1 MKIFD
6 KHIINILCLLLL
18 FTACHDHTLKVALLT
33 DGGTEQQTSELT
45 ALGHI
50 LDSEKDITYEYL
62 PIDTL
67 TDLSHY
73 DVVWYHRIDS
83 MPISEQEKQM
93 GPILTKYTTNGG
105 KLILSMEA
113 VRLLN
118 TWQIEPEPIKNKI
131 FDATDKGFGRK
142 VGFHAYREH
151 PLFDKLFGGA
161 YTWHGTVDN
170 QCRVLGFFGENKP
183 MASTA
188 RVIGTLWE
196 YIYYHPEDKILWE
209 TQLGK
214 GSILAIGGFLYY
226 NKENF
231 HTEILNQFTHNC
243 IRYLSDQPMR
253 SKTFYWE
260 KKPLDIKEEKTT
272 TPQIAIS
279 QPIQWHIPKTQEKI
293 CWKATNTTIDL
304 PSQKAVL
311 IAKEKSGIEEIWVH
325 PFLSLRDYRI
335 WLDISGRD
343 TLVSLDSYN
352 ATVELRPNAIIRTYQ
367 DHDFYLKEVL
377 TSQIDN
383 AVTIAHYEW
392 KGNNIHRIIADYK
405 SNLRFMW
412 PYDEYALGTIF
423 YHWSSEA
430 NAFIIHDSNKEF
442 VSLIGANLP
451 GTPLLS
457 GRFDDFIYPNKK
469 PQGIVTDKHQ
479 VGCSVSYNVEQ
490 SQTMDIFM
498 IASNEGLSKVF
509 NSYAQVIENPQS
521 VFNTSINHYKEYLDN
536 NLSITTPDSLFN
548 EGFRWATI
556 SSAQFIVDTPGIGTS
571 LMAGYSSSRH
581 GWRGAH
587 KISGRPGY
595 AWYFGRDAI
604 WSAFA
609 LTDIGDFTTVR
620 KVLETLIRY
629 QQIDG
634 KIYHEL
640 TTSGSVHFDASD
652 ATPLFINLIAR
663 YLRASGD
670 FEFVKKHMPAIT
682 KAINYCYSTDTDG
695 DHLIEISNVGHGWLE
710 GGDLYGSHT
719 EFYLAG
725 LWNAALNDAAYIAS
739 LVGDTV
745 NKAKYKSDAN
755 IVNEIINKNFWNEKG
770 YYNYGKHKDGSY
782 TDECIVLVTVPVYMG
797 VTDKKRSEHMMEKFA
812 SSHFSTDWGVRMIND
827 SHPIFNPTAYHFG
840 SVWPL
845 FTGWTALAEYEVGRY
860 IQGFSH
866 IMANLQNYRGISH
879 GRIPEVINGV
889 VYKPS
894 GVTLHQCW
902 SETMVLQPIVEGML
916 GFAPDAPRK
925 RLKLAPRL
933 PFHWNTLQVEKL
945 RIADTSISFNMK
957 KEPGKI
963 LYVFSSTQPIQAT
976 FSPSFAP
983 GSRVERVSVNGK
995 EVVFDLLD
1003 NGEYMNI
1010 STEIFL
1016 DKTTQVE
1023 VLLHEGMSA
1032 LPAYQLPQYGEISKG
1047 IRILSQKLTDKALEI
1062 IVEGIPGTTSS
1073 IELYLPIGYKY
1084 IEGVDEEIKTTTEGV
1099 HTFRITF
1106 AKTKDKYTTKVI
1118 KIYPPSSATNL

>member
-1 MKIFD
+1 
-6 KHIINILCLLLL
+6 
-18 FTACHDHTLKVALLT
+18 
-33 DGGTEQQTSELT
+33 
-45 ALGHI
+45 
-50 LDSEKDITYEYL
+50 
-62 PIDTL
+62 
-67 TDLSHY
+67 
-73 DVVWYHRIDS
+73 
-83 MPISEQEKQM
+83 
-93 GPILTKYTTNGG
+93 
-105 KLILSMEA
+105 
-113 VRLLN
+113 
-118 TWQIEPEPIKNKI
+118 
-131 FDATDKGFGRK
+131 
-142 VGFHAYREH
+142 
-151 PLFDKLFGGA
+151 
-161 YTWHGTVDN
+161 
-170 QCRVLGFFGENKP
+170 

-188 RVIGTLWE
+188 KVIGTLWE

-243 IRYLSDQPMR
+243 IRYLSGQPMR

-260 KKPLDIKEEKTT
+260 KKSLDVKEEKTT
-272 TPQIAIS
+272 TPKVAIS

-304 PSQKAVL
+304 PSPKAVL

-392 KGNNIHRIIADYK
+392 KGNNIHRIITDYK

-571 LMAGYSSSRH
+571 LMAGYSSSRR
-581 GWRGAH
+581 GWGGAH

-995 EVVFDLLD
+995 EVIFDLLD

-1023 VLLHEGMSA
+1023 ILLHEGMSA
-1032 LPAYQLPQYGEISKG
+1032 MPAYQLPQYGEISKG

>member
-151 PLFDKLFGGA
+151 PLFDQLFGGA
-161 YTWHGTVDN
+161 YTWHGTIDN

-188 RVIGTLWE
+188 KVIGTLWE

-243 IRYLSDQPMR
+243 IRYLSGQPIR

-260 KKPLDIKEEKTT
+260 KKSLDVKEEKTT
-272 TPQIAIS
+272 TPKVAIS

-304 PSQKAVL
+304 PSPKAVL

-392 KGNNIHRIIADYK
+392 KGNNIHRIITDYK

-571 LMAGYSSSRH
+571 LMAGYSSSRR
-581 GWRGAH
+581 GWGGAH

-770 YYNYGKHKDGSY
+770 GSY

-995 EVVFDLLD
+995 EVIFDLLD

-1023 VLLHEGMSA
+1023 ILLHEGMSA
-1032 LPAYQLPQYGEISKG
+1032 MPAYQLPQYGEISKG

-1118 KIYPPSSATNL
+1118 KIYPPSSATKL

>member
-151 PLFDKLFGGA
+151 PLFDQLFGGA
-161 YTWHGTVDN
+161 YTWHGTIDN

-188 RVIGTLWE
+188 KVIGTLWE

-243 IRYLSDQPMR
+243 IRYLSGQPIR

-260 KKPLDIKEEKTT
+260 KKSLDVKEEKTT
-272 TPQIAIS
+272 TPKVAIS

-304 PSQKAVL
+304 PSPKAVL

-392 KGNNIHRIIADYK
+392 KGNNIHRIITDYK

-571 LMAGYSSSRH
+571 LMAGYSSSRR
-581 GWRGAH
+581 GWGGAH

-995 EVVFDLLD
+995 EVIFDLLD

-1023 VLLHEGMSA
+1023 ILLHEGMSA
-1032 LPAYQLPQYGEISKG
+1032 MPAYQLPQYGEISKG

-1084 IEGVDEEIKTTTEGV
+1084 IEGVDEEIKTTTEG
-1099 HTFRITF
+1099 
-1106 AKTKDKYTTKVI
+1106 KYTTKVI
-1118 KIYPPSSATNL
+1118 KIYPPSSATKL

>member
-1 MKIFD
+1 
-6 KHIINILCLLLL
+6 
-18 FTACHDHTLKVALLT
+18 
-33 DGGTEQQTSELT
+33 
-45 ALGHI
+45 
-50 LDSEKDITYEYL
+50 
-62 PIDTL
+62 
-67 TDLSHY
+67 
-73 DVVWYHRIDS
+73 
-83 MPISEQEKQM
+83 M

-151 PLFDKLFGGA
+151 PLFDQLFGGA
-161 YTWHGTVDN
+161 YTWHGTIDN

-188 RVIGTLWE
+188 KVIGTLWE

-243 IRYLSDQPMR
+243 IRYLSGQPIR

-260 KKPLDIKEEKTT
+260 KKSLDVKEEKTT
-272 TPQIAIS
+272 TPKVAIS

-304 PSQKAVL
+304 PSPKAVL

-392 KGNNIHRIIADYK
+392 KGNNIHRIITDYK

-571 LMAGYSSSRH
+571 LMAGYSSSRR
-581 GWRGAH
+581 GWGGAH

-995 EVVFDLLD
+995 EVIFDLLD

-1023 VLLHEGMSA
+1023 ILLHEGMSA
-1032 LPAYQLPQYGEISKG
+1032 MPAYQLPQYGEISKG

-1118 KIYPPSSATNL
+1118 KIYPPSSATKL

>member
-1 MKIFD
+1 
-6 KHIINILCLLLL
+6 
-18 FTACHDHTLKVALLT
+18 
-33 DGGTEQQTSELT
+33 
-45 ALGHI
+45 
-50 LDSEKDITYEYL
+50 
-62 PIDTL
+62 
-67 TDLSHY
+67 
-73 DVVWYHRIDS
+73 
-83 MPISEQEKQM
+83 
-93 GPILTKYTTNGG
+93 
-105 KLILSMEA
+105 
-113 VRLLN
+113 
-118 TWQIEPEPIKNKI
+118 
-131 FDATDKGFGRK
+131 
-142 VGFHAYREH
+142 
-151 PLFDKLFGGA
+151 
-161 YTWHGTVDN
+161 
-170 QCRVLGFFGENKP
+170 

-188 RVIGTLWE
+188 KVIGTLWE

-243 IRYLSDQPMR
+243 IRYLSGQPMR

-260 KKPLDIKEEKTT
+260 KKSLDVKEEKTT
-272 TPQIAIS
+272 TPKVAIS

-304 PSQKAVL
+304 PSPKAVL

-392 KGNNIHRIIADYK
+392 KGNNIHRIITDYK

-571 LMAGYSSSRH
+571 LMAGYSSSRR
-581 GWRGAH
+581 GWGGAH

-620 KVLETLIRY
+620 KVLETLTRY

-995 EVVFDLLD
+995 EVIFDLLD

-1023 VLLHEGMSA
+1023 ILLHEGMSA
-1032 LPAYQLPQYGEISKG
+1032 MPAYQLPQYGEISKG

>member
-1 MKIFD
+1 
-6 KHIINILCLLLL
+6 
-18 FTACHDHTLKVALLT
+18 
-33 DGGTEQQTSELT
+33 
-45 ALGHI
+45 
-50 LDSEKDITYEYL
+50 
-62 PIDTL
+62 
-67 TDLSHY
+67 
-73 DVVWYHRIDS
+73 
-83 MPISEQEKQM
+83 
-93 GPILTKYTTNGG
+93 
-105 KLILSMEA
+105 
-113 VRLLN
+113 
-118 TWQIEPEPIKNKI
+118 
-131 FDATDKGFGRK
+131 
-142 VGFHAYREH
+142 
-151 PLFDKLFGGA
+151 
-161 YTWHGTVDN
+161 
-170 QCRVLGFFGENKP
+170 
-183 MASTA
+183 
-188 RVIGTLWE
+188 
-196 YIYYHPEDKILWE
+196 
-209 TQLGK
+209 
-214 GSILAIGGFLYY
+214 
-226 NKENF
+226 
-231 HTEILNQFTHNC
+231 
-243 IRYLSDQPMR
+243 
-253 SKTFYWE
+253 
-260 KKPLDIKEEKTT
+260 
-272 TPQIAIS
+272 
-279 QPIQWHIPKTQEKI
+279 
-293 CWKATNTTIDL
+293 
-304 PSQKAVL
+304 
-311 IAKEKSGIEEIWVH
+311 
-325 PFLSLRDYRI
+325 
-335 WLDISGRD
+335 
-343 TLVSLDSYN
+343 
-352 ATVELRPNAIIRTYQ
+352 
-367 DHDFYLKEVL
+367 
-377 TSQIDN
+377 
-383 AVTIAHYEW
+383 
-392 KGNNIHRIIADYK
+392 
-405 SNLRFMW
+405 
-412 PYDEYALGTIF
+412 
-423 YHWSSEA
+423 
-430 NAFIIHDSNKEF
+430 
-442 VSLIGANLP
+442 
-451 GTPLLS
+451 
-457 GRFDDFIYPNKK
+457 
-469 PQGIVTDKHQ
+469 
-479 VGCSVSYNVEQ
+479 
-490 SQTMDIFM
+490 
-498 IASNEGLSKVF
+498 
-509 NSYAQVIENPQS
+509 
-521 VFNTSINHYKEYLDN
+521 
-536 NLSITTPDSLFN
+536 
-548 EGFRWATI
+548 
-556 SSAQFIVDTPGIGTS
+556 
-571 LMAGYSSSRH
+571 MAGYSSSRR
-581 GWRGAH
+581 GWGGAH

-995 EVVFDLLD
+995 EVIFDLLD

-1023 VLLHEGMSA
+1023 ILLHEGMSA
-1032 LPAYQLPQYGEISKG
+1032 MPAYQLPQYGEISKG

-1118 KIYPPSSATNL
+1118 KIYPPSSATKL